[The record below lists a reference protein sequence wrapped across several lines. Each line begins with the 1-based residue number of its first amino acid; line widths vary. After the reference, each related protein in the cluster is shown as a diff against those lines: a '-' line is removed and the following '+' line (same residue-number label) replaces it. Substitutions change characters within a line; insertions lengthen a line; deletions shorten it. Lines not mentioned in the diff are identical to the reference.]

1 MVPRS
6 KPDSGPLRLAIG
18 MSGVAL
24 ASAMATAL
32 LASAGTAAGTA
43 GGGGIAQTTV
53 ILPAQ
58 PTPPVTHV
66 VKYVQLNPG
75 QTAPPQAVVKQA
87 PAPTP
92 RVVTVTTTQSG
103 VVVP

>member
-24 ASAMATAL
+24 ASALATAL
-32 LASAGTAAGTA
+32 LAPAGT
-43 GGGGIAQTTV
+43 GGGGGTAQTTV

-92 RVVTVTTTQSG
+92 RVVIVTTTQSG
-103 VVVP
+103 VVKP

>member
-6 KPDSGPLRLAIG
+6 KPDSGPIRLAIG

-32 LASAGTAAGTA
+32 LAPASTAAG
-43 GGGGIAQTTV
+43 GGVAQTTV
-53 ILPAQ
+53 VLPAQ
-58 PTPPVTHV
+58 PTPAASHITR
-66 VKYVQLNPG
+66 YVQLKPG